1 MSPAGTAR
9 VLFAVDENPFLQ
21 SLFAITNPKK
31 MNSAF
36 VFRRRSR
43 TFTGTL
49 RLRLLSRWLTTPLK
63 QNCDNK

>member
-31 MNSAF
+31 MHSAF

-49 RLRLLSRWLTTPLK
+49 RLRLLSRWL
-63 QNCDNK
+63 